1 MESKQE
7 ELIDFD
13 TAIAYAQLALHTL
26 QNSSV
31 EITPKE
37 LRKEM
42 NMFHNKFGTREVKR
56 LANIIVKGK

>member
-1 MESKQE
+1 MEDK
-7 ELIDFD
+7 ELIDFN

-26 QNSSV
+26 QNSSE

-37 LRKEM
+37 LQKEM
-42 NMFHNKFGTREVKR
+42 NMFHNKFGTREVKK